1 MHFRPIPRLTDELWF
16 PPISQADSEGLVAI
30 GGDLSPERLI
40 LAYKSGIFPWFSGKI
55 PHWYSLDP
63 RFVLKPENL
72 KVSKSMRPII
82 NQRKFELKINTSF
95 HEVIM
100 NCKNIRR
107 DGQAG
112 TWITNDIVK
121 SYTQLHEMGI
131 AHCAEAWQD
140 GQLVGG
146 LYGIKMGNVFFGES
160 MFSKQSNASKFAF
173 IQYVQQLQSEGIE
186 LIDCQMETEYL
197 GSLGASFI
205 SRTFFLTELQRLIPE
220 GKY

>member
-1 MHFRPIPRLTDELWF
+1 MHLRPIPRLTQEIWF
-16 PPISQADSEGLVAI
+16 PPVSQADSEGLVAI

-63 RFVLKPENL
+63 RFVLKPSNL

-82 NQRKFELKINTSF
+82 NQKKFELRINTSF
-95 HEVIM
+95 REVIT
-100 NCKNIRR
+100 NCKTIQR
-107 DGQAG
+107 DGQHG
-112 TWITNDIVK
+112 TWITSDIVK

-140 GQLVGG
+140 DQLVGG

-173 IQYVQQLQSEGIE
+173 IQYVQLLQSEGIE

-205 SRTFFLTELQRLIPE
+205 TRDFFMTELKRLIPE
-220 GKY
+220 

>member
-1 MHFRPIPRLTDELWF
+1 MHFRPAPRLSNELWF
-16 PPISQADSEGLVAI
+16 PPVSQADSEGLVAV

-63 RFVLKPENL
+63 RFVLRPSEL
-72 KVSKSMRPII
+72 KISKSMRPII
-82 NQRKFELKINTSF
+82 NQKKFELRINTSF
-95 HEVIM
+95 REVIT
-100 NCKNIRR
+100 NCKTIQR
-107 DGQAG
+107 DGQHG
-112 TWITNDIVK
+112 TWITSDIVK

-140 GQLVGG
+140 DQLVGG

-173 IQYVQQLQSEGIE
+173 IQYVQLLKSEGIE

-205 SRTFFLTELQRLIPE
+205 TRDFFMAELKRLIPE
-220 GKY
+220 

>member
-1 MHFRPIPRLTDELWF
+1 MHFRPVPRLTQDLWF
-16 PPISQADSEGLVAI
+16 PPVSQANSEGLVAI

-63 RFVLKPENL
+63 RFVLRPSEL
-72 KVSKSMRPII
+72 KISKSMRPII
-82 NQRKFELKINTSF
+82 NQKKFEFRVNTNF
-95 HEVIM
+95 REVIA
-100 NCKNIRR
+100 NCKTIQR
-107 DGQAG
+107 DGQLG
-112 TWITNDIVK
+112 TWITNDIVA

-131 AHCAEAWQD
+131 AHCAESWQD
-140 GQLVGG
+140 GELVGG

-173 IQYVQQLQSEGIE
+173 TQYVQQLQSEGIE

-205 SRTFFLTELQRLIPE
+205 TRDYFMSELKRLIPE
-220 GKY
+220 

>member
-1 MHFRPIPRLTDELWF
+1 MHFRPIPRLTQELWF
-16 PPISQADSEGLVAI
+16 PPVSQADSEGLVAI

-63 RFVLKPENL
+63 RFVLKPSNL

-82 NQRKFELKINTSF
+82 NQKKFELRINTSF
-95 HEVIM
+95 REVIT
-100 NCKNIRR
+100 NCKTIQR
-107 DGQAG
+107 DGQHG
-112 TWITNDIVK
+112 TWITSDIVK
-121 SYTQLHEMGI
+121 SYTQLHEIGI

-140 GQLVGG
+140 DQLVGG

-173 IQYVQQLQSEGIE
+173 IQYVQLLKSEGIE

-205 SRTFFLTELQRLIPE
+205 TRDFFMTELKRLIPE
-220 GKY
+220 QN

>member
-1 MHFRPIPRLTDELWF
+1 MHFRPAPRLTNELWF
-16 PPISQADSEGLVAI
+16 PPVSQADSEGLVAI

-63 RFVLKPENL
+63 RFVLRPSDL
-72 KVSKSMRPII
+72 KISKSMRPII
-82 NQRKFELKINTSF
+82 NQKKFELKINTSF

-100 NCKNIRR
+100 NCKTIRR
-107 DGQAG
+107 DGQTG

-140 GQLVGG
+140 GVLVGG

-173 IQYVQQLQSEGIE
+173 TQYVQQLQNEGIE

-205 SRTFFLTELQRLIPE
+205 TRDFFMTELKRLIPE
-220 GKY
+220 EL

>member
-1 MHFRPIPRLTDELWF
+1 MHFRPAPRLSNELWF
-16 PPISQADSEGLVAI
+16 PPVSQADSEGLVAV

-55 PHWYSLDP
+55 PHWYSSDP
-63 RFVLKPENL
+63 RFVLRPSEL
-72 KVSKSMRPII
+72 KISKSMRPII
-82 NQRKFELKINTSF
+82 NQKKFELRINTSF
-95 HEVIM
+95 REVIT
-100 NCKNIRR
+100 NCKTIQR
-107 DGQAG
+107 DGQHG
-112 TWITNDIVK
+112 TWITSDIVK

-140 GQLVGG
+140 DQLVGG

-173 IQYVQQLQSEGIE
+173 IQYVQLLKSEGIE

-205 SRTFFLTELQRLIPE
+205 TRDFFMAELKRLIPE
-220 GKY
+220 

>member
-1 MHFRPIPRLTDELWF
+1 MHFRPVPRLTQDLWF
-16 PPISQADSEGLVAI
+16 PPVSQANSEGLVAI
-30 GGDLSPERLI
+30 GGDLNPERLI

-63 RFVLKPENL
+63 RFVLRPSEL
-72 KVSKSMRPII
+72 KISKSMRPII
-82 NQRKFELKINTSF
+82 NQKKFEFRVNTNF
-95 HEVIM
+95 REVIA
-100 NCKNIRR
+100 NCKTIQR
-107 DGQAG
+107 DGQLG
-112 TWITNDIVK
+112 TWITNDIVA

-131 AHCAEAWQD
+131 AHCAESWQD
-140 GQLVGG
+140 GELVGG

-173 IQYVQQLQSEGIE
+173 TQYVQQLQSEGIE

-205 SRTFFLTELQRLIPE
+205 TRDYFMSELKRLIPE
-220 GKY
+220 

>member
-1 MHFRPIPRLTDELWF
+1 MHFRPPPRLTQELWF
-16 PPISQADSEGLVAI
+16 PPVSQADSEGLVAI

-63 RFVLKPENL
+63 RFVLKPSNL

-82 NQRKFELKINTSF
+82 NQKKFELRINTSF
-95 HEVIM
+95 REVIT
-100 NCKNIRR
+100 NCKTIQR
-107 DGQAG
+107 DGQHG
-112 TWITNDIVK
+112 TWITSDIVK

-140 GQLVGG
+140 DQLVGG

-160 MFSKQSNASKFAF
+160 MFSKQPNASKFAF
-173 IQYVQQLQSEGIE
+173 IQYVQLLQSEGIE

-205 SRTFFLTELQRLIPE
+205 TRDFFMTELKRLIPE
-220 GKY
+220 

>member
-1 MHFRPIPRLTDELWF
+1 MHFRPVPRLTEDLWF
-16 PPISQADSEGLVAI
+16 PPVSQANSEGLVAI

-55 PHWYSLDP
+55 PHWYSLNP
-63 RFVLKPENL
+63 RFVLRPSEL
-72 KVSKSMRPII
+72 KISKSMRPII
-82 NQRKFELKINTSF
+82 NQKKFELRINTNF
-95 HEVIM
+95 REVIA
-100 NCKNIRR
+100 NCKTIQR
-107 DGQAG
+107 DGQSG

-131 AHCAEAWQD
+131 AHCAESWQD
-140 GQLVGG
+140 GELVGG
-146 LYGIKMGNVFFGES
+146 LYGIKMGKVFFGES

-173 IQYVQQLQSEGIE
+173 TQYVQQLQSEGIE

-205 SRTFFLTELQRLIPE
+205 TRDFFMTELKRLIPIE
-220 GKY
+220 D

>member
-1 MHFRPIPRLTDELWF
+1 MHLRPIPRLTQELWF
-16 PPISQADSEGLVAI
+16 PPVSQADSEGLVAI

-40 LAYKSGIFPWFSGKI
+40 LAYKSGIFPWFSGEI

-63 RFVLKPENL
+63 RFVLKPSNL

-82 NQRKFELKINTSF
+82 NQKKFELRINTSF
-95 HEVIM
+95 REVIT
-100 NCKNIRR
+100 NCKTIQR
-107 DGQAG
+107 DGQHG
-112 TWITNDIVK
+112 TWITSDIVK
-121 SYTQLHEMGI
+121 SYTQLNEMGI

-140 GQLVGG
+140 DQLVGG

-173 IQYVQQLQSEGIE
+173 IQYVQLLKSEGIE

-197 GSLGASFI
+197 ESLGASFI
-205 SRTFFLTELQRLIPE
+205 TRDFFMTELKRLIPE
-220 GKY
+220 

>member
-1 MHFRPIPRLTDELWF
+1 MHFRPVPRLTQDLWF
-16 PPISQADSEGLVAI
+16 PPVSQANSEGLVAI

-63 RFVLKPENL
+63 RFVLRPSEL
-72 KVSKSMRPII
+72 KISKSMRPII
-82 NQRKFELKINTSF
+82 NQKKFELRINTSF
-95 HEVIM
+95 REVIT
-100 NCKNIRR
+100 NCKTIQR
-107 DGQAG
+107 DGQHG
-112 TWITNDIVK
+112 TWITSDIVK

-140 GQLVGG
+140 DQLVGG

-160 MFSKQSNASKFAF
+160 MFSKQPNASKFAF
-173 IQYVQQLQSEGIE
+173 IQYVQLLQSEGIE

-205 SRTFFLTELQRLIPE
+205 TRDFFMTELKRLIPE
-220 GKY
+220 

>member
-1 MHFRPIPRLTDELWF
+1 MHFRPVPRLTQDLWF
-16 PPISQADSEGLVAI
+16 PPVSQANSEGLVAI

-63 RFVLKPENL
+63 RFVLRPSEL
-72 KVSKSMRPII
+72 KISKSMRPII
-82 NQRKFELKINTSF
+82 NQKKFELRINTSF
-95 HEVIM
+95 REVIA
-100 NCKNIRR
+100 NCKTIRR
-107 DGQAG
+107 DGQLG
-112 TWITNDIVK
+112 TWITNDIVA

-131 AHCAEAWQD
+131 AHCAESWQD
-140 GQLVGG
+140 GELVGG

-173 IQYVQQLQSEGIE
+173 TQYVQQLQSEGIE

-205 SRTFFLTELQRLIPE
+205 TRDYFMSELKRLIPE
-220 GKY
+220 

>member
-1 MHFRPIPRLTDELWF
+1 MHFRPIPRLTQELWF
-16 PPISQADSEGLVAI
+16 PPVSQADSEGLVAV

-63 RFVLKPENL
+63 RFVLKPSNL

-82 NQRKFELKINTSF
+82 NQKKFELRINTSF
-95 HEVIM
+95 REVIT
-100 NCKNIRR
+100 NCKTIQR
-107 DGQAG
+107 DGQHG
-112 TWITNDIVK
+112 TWITSDIVK

-140 GQLVGG
+140 DQLVGG

-173 IQYVQQLQSEGIE
+173 IQYVQLLKSEGIE

-205 SRTFFLTELQRLIPE
+205 TRDFFMTELKRLIPE
-220 GKY
+220 